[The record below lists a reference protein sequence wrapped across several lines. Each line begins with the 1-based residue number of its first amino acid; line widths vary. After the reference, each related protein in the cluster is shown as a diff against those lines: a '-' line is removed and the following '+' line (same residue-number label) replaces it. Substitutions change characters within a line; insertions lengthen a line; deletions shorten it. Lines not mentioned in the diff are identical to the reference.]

1 MPKARLMAVGDIIVH
16 QDQITAA
23 YETDTCT
30 YSFRSCFEQVSRLF
44 AEADLVIGN
53 LETTFSGA
61 ERGYTGYPRFNAPE
75 VLASELKQVGF
86 DVITTANNHSAD
98 YYEPG
103 IVSTLEHLDA
113 AGLLHTGTA
122 RSEQERNRPLIVAC
136 NQIAIA
142 ITAYTYGTNDIP
154 VAEEYMLN
162 FIDYDKVADDVDR
175 ARQAGA
181 DTVLTM
187 LHFGSEYLFYP
198 DAEQIE
204 VVKRMH
210 SLGVDIV
217 LGSHSHIV
225 QPGVLSADHSRYAI
239 FSMGNFISNQRGEE
253 RDIGVIV
260 DLMLEKDSSGRVAID
275 VRYHPTYVHK
285 WTEQERMKYLIYLL
299 KEDDGIDG
307 LNLPYLAG
315 KYSQTMR
322 RLYGLDPE
330 TFSIKEQDIADP
342 CVL

>member
-1 MPKARLMAVGDIIVH
+1 MAVGDIIIH

-23 YETDTCT
+23 YEAASST
-30 YSFRSCFEQVSRLF
+30 YSFRSCFEYVSRLF

-53 LETTFSGA
+53 LETTFSGN

-98 YYEPG
+98 CNEPG
-103 IVSTLEHLDA
+103 IVSTLEYLDA

-122 RSEQERNRPLIVAC
+122 RSEQERNRPLIVEC

-154 VAEEYMLN
+154 VAKEYMLN
-162 FIDYDKVADDVDR
+162 LIDYEKIAADVAR

-181 DTVLTM
+181 DTIITM
-187 LHFGSEYLFYP
+187 LHFGPEYLFYP
-198 DAEQIE
+198 DTKQIE
-204 VVKRMH
+204 TVKRMH
-210 SLGVDIV
+210 SIGVDIV

-225 QPGVLSADHSRYAI
+225 QSGVLSADRRRYAI

-260 DLMLEKDSSGRVAID
+260 ELILEKDSCGRVTID
-275 VRYHPTYVHK
+275 VCYHPTYVHK
-285 WTEQERMKYLIYLL
+285 WTEQDRMKYLIYLL
-299 KEDDGIDG
+299 KDDSGRIDG
-307 LNLPYLAG
+307 LKLQYLVG
-315 KYSQTMR
+315 KYSRTMA

-330 TFSIKEQDIADP
+330 TFSIKEQNIADT
-342 CVL
+342 CIL